1 MPAGSMLPKMSDV
14 SMMRAS
20 RDLDML
26 YLHEVPQGLPGVL
39 GFLMARQGGPP
50 TMVQRPPLNC
60 YLLGI
65 GLNVSTIRI
74 NANGRTLRQGTYGLH
89 GVHLVQPNQ
98 DANYYFTGKLVNFRL
113 RLSGEAVAASLE
125 QMDIRSAG
133 VELTDMAEQFDKVL
147 GSLSNRLIRE
157 SLSHFPDLMLIDDL
171 MQTLV
176 DRVVVLN
183 ASQRI
188 RPRLRESL
196 SSSALNRVMDY
207 IKQCH
212 MQEIRLLQLAEIAG
226 LSRSHFLRG
235 FRRSVGS
242 PPHAFITMYRLQRAG
257 EMIYRTKLTFADIAA
272 ATGFSSH
279 AHMTST
285 FRQWI
290 GFSPSELRAPER
302 YGLPQTVAFLTP

>member
-1 MPAGSMLPKMSDV
+1 MPAK
-14 SMMRAS
+14 
-20 RDLDML
+20 
-26 YLHEVPQGLPGVL
+26 
-39 GFLMARQGGPP
+39 
-50 TMVQRPPLNC
+50 
-60 YLLGI
+60 
-65 GLNVSTIRI
+65 
-74 NANGRTLRQGTYGLH
+74 
-89 GVHLVQPNQ
+89 
-98 DANYYFTGKLVNFRL
+98 
-113 RLSGEAVAASLE
+113 
-125 QMDIRSAG
+125 
-133 VELTDMAEQFDKVL
+133 
-147 GSLSNRLIRE
+147 RLIRE

-285 FRQWI
+285 FRQW
-290 GFSPSELRAPER
+290 
-302 YGLPQTVAFLTP
+302 